1 MFVIDAERK
10 RSPVLPNS
18 SDRPVPGQPEM
29 YLTPGLLGEIVYG
42 SHRRVSH
49 QLHGLDRETRTLKPT
64 VALFRA
70 LGIDFG
76 RWPRVNVTGS
86 KGKGSVSTMI
96 AALLQAAGE
105 QVGLVT
111 SPHLRHFN
119 ERIRLNGRC
128 VSDAE
133 LDDAVKRI
141 APVVM
146 ELTEALQPPS
156 YLGPSGVIL
165 ALAATIF
172 ARKGVTA
179 VVIEAGRGGEF
190 DESRL
195 IDADLS
201 VLTPIMYEHA
211 DKLGDTVEA
220 IAETKARIS
229 APGAGVLSARQEP
242 EVRAAITRDV
252 RARSGDMTFVD
263 DVTEASAVVS
273 DGAGTHFDLRVGRTA
288 YSSLFMPLLGAHQ
301 VENAALALAA
311 VNRLL
316 GRPIEEEAARSG
328 FRSLRL
334 FGRSMV
340 LCDHPP
346 MILDGAINA
355 ESARATVDLARRLT
369 DTGSI
374 AVIAVPKPK
383 DLAGVCREVASIA
396 GRIIVT
402 EVDTPTLTWYPDAA
416 EIAREY
422 CPFVTRIPDFIA
434 AVEAAIGEAGDERGL
449 LLLGTQSFVGAALEY
464 FQVDTCV
471 IYDG

>member
-1 MFVIDAERK
+1 MFLIDIERK
-10 RSPVLPNS
+10 LSTVLPVS

-49 QLHGLDRETRTLKPT
+49 QLHGLDRETRTLEPT

-70 LGIDFG
+70 LGIEF
-76 RWPRVNVTGS
+76 RQWPRVNVTGS

-105 QVGLVT
+105 HVGLVT
-111 SPHLRHFN
+111 SPHLRRFN
-119 ERIRLNGRC
+119 ERIRVNGRC

-133 LDDAVKRI
+133 LDDAVERI
-141 APVVM
+141 APTVKV
-146 ELTEALQPPS
+146 LTETLQPPN

-172 ARKGVTA
+172 ARQGITA
-179 VVIEAGRGGEF
+179 VVVEAGRGGEF

-229 APGAGVLSARQEP
+229 APGASVLSARQEP
-242 EVRAAITRDV
+242 EVRAAIARDV
-252 RARSGDMTFVD
+252 RARGG
-263 DVTEASAVVS
+263 DVTFIDDETQASAIVS
-273 DGAGTHFDLRVGRTA
+273 DGAGTHFDLRVGNTA
-288 YSSLFMPLLGAHQ
+288 YTSLYMPLLGAHQ
-301 VENAALALAA
+301 VENAALAIAA

-316 GRPIEEEAARSG
+316 GRPIEAEAARNG

-334 FGRSMV
+334 FGRTMV
-340 LCDHPP
+340 LRDDPP

-355 ESARATVDLARRLT
+355 ESARDTVDLARRLAG
-369 DTGSI
+369 TGSI

-383 DLAGVCREVASIA
+383 DLAGVCRGSRLDCRPHHRDR
-396 GRIIVT
+396 GRH
-402 EVDTPTLTWYPDAA
+402 PHPDMVSG
-416 EIAREY
+416 RRRDR
-422 CPFVTRIPDFIA
+422 PRI
-434 AVEAAIGEAGDERGL
+434 L
-449 LLLGTQSFVGAALEY
+449 LVSHK
-464 FQVDTCV
+464 DP
-471 IYDG
+471 